1 MKLEEEFRRLKD
13 EHEAE
18 QYMVDLYGTEDTMEY
33 LRKMKPLEVFL
44 RDHAEGAE
52 RTDLWNFVARYN
64 EKYIFVFQYADTNI
78 CVAQHFRY
86 DRHRIHSH
94 DYFQINYCAE
104 GEGEVVI
111 ENTNQKKRPQSEV
124 VRMRAGDFT
133 LIAPDA
139 GHAVR
144 AFSDDC
150 IIIKYYIRRSTFER
164 TFFEWLGE
172 DDMLSAFFR
181 NAIQGG
187 ESACLSFHTAGD
199 EEVRR
204 LALTI
209 YAELMS
215 HRQYFRKISESR
227 LTEMF
232 CLLVRGHIGSA
243 ETMSD
248 RRCTE
253 GGVARVFAYLREN
266 YAEADLDGAA
276 RFAGYS
282 KNYLCRLIQRA
293 TGRTFTSLLN
303 EVRIDSAKKILLVG
317 HESVSEIGRKVGF
330 GSDEHFHRVF
340 REYVGMSPLLWRS
353 ENGGG

>member
-1 MKLEEEFRRLKD
+1 MDLRKEFERLKD

-18 QYMVDLYGTEDTMEY
+18 EYKVDLYGMEDTLEY
-33 LRKMKPLEVFL
+33 LRRMKPLELFMKEHG
-44 RDHAEGAE
+44 DEAEKAE
-52 RTDLWNFVARYN
+52 LWNFQGYYI
-64 EKYIFVFQYADTNI
+64 EKNRFKFQYTKTNI

-86 DRHRIHSH
+86 DRHRVHSH
-94 DYFQINYCAE
+94 DFFQINYCVE
-104 GEGEVVI
+104 GEWEVII
-111 ENTNQKKRPQSEV
+111 ENTNQKKSAQNEV
-124 VRMRAGDFT
+124 ITMRAGDFT
-133 LIAPDA
+133 LIAPDT
-139 GHAVR
+139 GHSVR

-150 IIIKYYIRRSTFER
+150 VIIKYYIRRSTFER

-187 ESACLSFHTAGD
+187 ENACLSFHTGGD
-199 EEVRR
+199 TEVKR

-215 HRQYFRKISESR
+215 HRQYFRIISESR

-232 CLLVRGHIGSA
+232 CLLVRNHIGSA
-243 ETMSD
+243 ETISD
-248 RRCTE
+248 RRRTE
-253 GGVARVFAYLREN
+253 GSVARIFAYLREN
-266 YAEADLDGAA
+266 YADADLDGAA
-276 RFAGYS
+276 KYAGYS

-303 EVRIDSAKKILLVG
+303 EVRVDSAKKMLLAG
-317 HESVSEIGRKVGF
+317 RGSVSEIGRSVGF

-340 REYVGMSPLLWRS
+340 REYAGMSPLAWRAES
-353 ENGGG
+353 VGK